1 MQASPGQKQPE
12 QRKVVTD
19 VKLSQTP
26 KIVIQDLTVRFADRS
41 GVGDLLA
48 VEHVNMS
55 VADGEFV
62 CIVGPSGCG
71 KTTLLRVLAELQPAS
86 SGTAR
91 IERTDPKRPTT
102 AMVFQGA
109 SVFPWMTV
117 LENVGYGLRTRGVP
131 FAERSVIAMDWVR
144 RMKLDRFAEA
154 YPHQLSGGMQQ
165 RVGLARAFAYNP
177 EVLLMDEPF
186 GALDAQTRLVLQE
199 TLLELWN
206 ATGNTILFVTHSID
220 EALTLADRVLVMSA
234 RPGTIIA
241 EETVTIPRPRD
252 VVALRSDPHF
262 GELFARIWSLLKDEV
277 VAPVDGNLT
286 GRQMS

>member
-1 MQASPGQKQPE
+1 
-12 QRKVVTD
+12 
-19 VKLSQTP
+19 
-26 KIVIQDLTVRFADRS
+26 
-41 GVGDLLA
+41 
-48 VEHVNMS
+48 
-55 VADGEFV
+55 
-62 CIVGPSGCG
+62 
-71 KTTLLRVLAELQPAS
+71 
-86 SGTAR
+86 
-91 IERTDPKRPTT
+91 
-102 AMVFQGA
+102 
-109 SVFPWMTV
+109 
-117 LENVGYGLRTRGVP
+117 VP
-131 FAERSVIAMDWVR
+131 FAERSVMAMDWVR
-144 RMKLDRFAEA
+144 RMKLERFAEA

-241 EETVTIPRPRD
+241 EEVVSIPRPRD

-262 GELFARIWSLLKDEV
+262 GDLFARIWSLLKEEV
-277 VAPVDGNLT
+277 FAPGDG
-286 GRQMS
+286 RC